1 MARERRHVRHV
12 AEPSS
17 ETRRHT
23 NTTNTRPAAQAPLI
37 SFQQARERALPPP
50 PPPPPALTRANEAR
64 LPPGL
69 PPGATALFPSS
80 SMIDGRAPLRSLW
93 PAT

>member
-23 NTTNTRPAAQAPLI
+23 NTSYTRPAAQAPLI
-37 SFQQARERALPPP
+37 SFQQAWERPPT
-50 PPPPPALTRANEAR
+50 PPALTRANEAR

-69 PPGATALFPSS
+69 PPGPRHSPVVLN
-80 SMIDGRAPLRSLW
+80 DRRASP
-93 PAT
+93 PT